1 MLINNQPKHTSEYIQ
16 ASGRIGRSKNSPGLV
31 VTSYRYLGARDLSI
45 YENFKDFHS
54 TYHRRVEPGTLTPF
68 ASRARETALF
78 GVLVALIRNHAKK
91 PDSTHLLAPNKGA
104 GKFKQTNRNLTELF
118 NLVKKR
124 LEARLEIVDNKEKAD
139 TIKEFE
145 DFHKNPKM

>member
-1 MLINNQPKHTSEYIQ
+1 M
-16 ASGRIGRSKNSPGLV
+16 
-31 VTSYRYLGARDLSI
+31 
-45 YENFKDFHS
+45 
-54 TYHRRVEPGTLTPF
+54 
-68 ASRARETALF
+68 
-78 GVLVALIRNHAKK
+78 IRNHAKK

-145 DFHKNPKM
+145 DFRQDWMETAEKLDERLKYKRNYYEKAAKAKENERFLLKTVGDIDPVGYEGHEIPASMRQADGNVKAYYWELTEADDDE